1 MRYLLYKLFGI
12 KKFRGTEITVLV
24 ETKSGMRRMTYKA
37 KRIPAVGEQLIFYY
51 DNINH
56 IVTITQ
62 VPRRKNKEFLAREE
76 E

>member
-12 KKFRGTEITVLV
+12 KKFRGTDIIVLV
-24 ETKSGMRRMTYKA
+24 ETKAGMRRMTYKA
-37 KRIPAVGEQLIFYY
+37 KRIPSVGEQLIFYY
-51 DNINH
+51 DNVNH

-62 VPRRKNKEFLAREE
+62 VPKRKSQEFLAREE